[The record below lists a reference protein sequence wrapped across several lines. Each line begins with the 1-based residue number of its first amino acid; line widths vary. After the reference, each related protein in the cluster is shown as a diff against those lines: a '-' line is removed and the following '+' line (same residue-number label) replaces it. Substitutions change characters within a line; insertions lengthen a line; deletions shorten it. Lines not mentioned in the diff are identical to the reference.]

1 MDIGTVIRLSISLA
15 LEIWLIVLLAQ
26 RRTHQ
31 SFPIFVIFAVAEAVA
46 IAARLLL
53 STHYRAYFYV
63 YWCTEAILLPLS
75 LAALHQVFHWMFEG
89 FYRLWW
95 FRLFYYGTIMAVL
108 AIAVR
113 NAIVS
118 PPVHAHPAISL
129 ILDVNIAVNFVRIGI
144 VAIFVVF
151 DRLLLVE
158 FRRYAYG
165 IVVGFGI
172 SSGASLFG
180 YLLFSGFGTKVESF
194 TRYSAAVGYILG
206 LAIWIAA
213 FIRPEPE
220 DKEWQPPMS
229 PDQMLEE
236 VQGYLRALGISKRKL

>member
-1 MDIGTVIRLSISLA
+1 MHASNIVELSISLG
-15 LEIWLIVLLAQ
+15 LEIWLIVLLV
-26 RRTHQ
+26 RRRAYQ
-31 SFPIFVIFAVAEAVA
+31 PFPVFFIFAAVEAVSM
-46 IAARLLL
+46 AARLTVI
-53 STHYRAYFYV
+53 THYALYFYV

-75 LAALHQVFHWMFEG
+75 LAALHEVFHWMFEG

-151 DRLLLVE
+151 DKLLLVE

-220 DKEWQPPMS
+220 EKEWQPPMS